1 MADHQN
7 RNNNNFRWI
16 RFTGDSVARWSEII
30 DDVPLRQIP
39 VELIDA
45 IKFTTHSGDEI
56 SVKVSDLVDLNA
68 DNIGDAIDNAI
79 ESKRGDLKSV
89 EFSVNFDKLENHIID
104 AIIKLFDNSET

>member
-7 RNNNNFRWI
+7 RNDNLRWI

-30 DDVPLRQIP
+30 DDVPLKQIP

-45 IKFTTHSGDEI
+45 VKFTTHTGDEI
-56 SVKVSDLVDLNA
+56 SVKISDLA
-68 DNIGDAIDNAI
+68 DPQSDIGDAIDRAI
-79 ESKRGDLKSV
+79 ESRRAELKSV